1 MPHSF
6 IHSFMFVFTT
16 RSEFQTARHLS
27 PLWMMDA
34 GQGATYPP
42 DRAAACPA
50 LLPTQRALLTG
61 HVRLLDH
68 RKSCLCFIPQCHITK
83 STLHITSR
91 F

>member
-1 MPHSF
+1 
-6 IHSFMFVFTT
+6 MFVLTL

-27 PLWMMDA
+27 PLWMMAA

-61 HVRLLDH
+61 HVCLLDH
-68 RKSCLCFIPQCHITK
+68 IKVLSFVLFLNVLLQSLRCI
-83 STLHITSR
+83 
-91 F
+91 